1 MRGAD
6 DALVHHLALEHGG
19 LKQGGGG
26 YRSDCAHG
34 EGEMA
39 DMAKRLQNGIHCRV
53 QLGPVDMWRG
63 R

>member
-26 YRSDCAHG
+26 GVQVRLCAWGRGNDRHD
-34 EGEMA
+34 EEV
-39 DMAKRLQNGIHCRV
+39 AKRYSV
-53 QLGPVDMWRG
+53 
-63 R
+63 